1 MANETEFD
9 TSGDLASRI
18 ENYREEFVGT
28 QTEVESVEY
37 PDPDKPWL
45 EVLTWLI
52 ARADDGTIKRSD
64 PSNPNVDT
72 FVYDNSGSTDTIAVS
87 RSDGTQDP
95 VADTGAT
102 RTAEKLGVVEDNPAK
117 LEADLGG
124 RTAKLADEQATQTA
138 KRLRI
143 VEDTTDGTI
152 SLKAVTS
159 DNTLVTV
166 AGNST
171 TSSSGESLSDD
182 TAVQNDAVTF
192 PTVPMIDKTVGNI
205 ETDYDIPVGGMA
217 YSLKEDQLLINKP

>member
-18 ENYREEFVGT
+18 ENYREKFVGT

-52 ARADDGTIKRSD
+52 ARADDGTIKRSE
-64 PSNPNVDT
+64 PSSSNVDT

-87 RSDGTQDP
+87 RSDGTKDD

-102 RTAEKLGVVEDNPAK
+102 QTAQKLEVVDGDPAG

-159 DNTLVTV
+159 DNAVVTI

-182 TAVQNDAVTF
+182 TDVQNDALTF
-192 PTVPMIDKTVGNI
+192 PTVPMIDKTVKNI
-205 ETDYDIPVGGMA
+205 EESYEIPIGGLA
-217 YSLKEDQLLINKP
+217 YSLKEDQLVVNKP